1 MNKNEIIQIQGM
13 EYKEMTKQLLNE
25 CALATLIPSKVS
37 LIGIKPNLVAPVPAE
52 FGGTTHPEVVAGIIE
67 YLQENGFTNLQIME
81 GSWVGDKTEE
91 SFEVCG
97 YRMLSEQYG
106 VPLIDA
112 QKEKSMPVQCGD
124 MELQICECAKKV
136 DFMINV
142 PVMKGHCQTKI
153 TCALKNMKGL
163 LPNKEKRHFHAMG
176 LHRPIAY
183 LGLGIHQDFIV
194 VDNICGD
201 LDFEDGGNPVVMN
214 RILTA
219 KDPVLCDTFVCQM
232 LYYRREDVPYLVMA
246 EELGVGSADL
256 EHANLIQIRFEKG
269 TKEEEQGSEETASGK
284 DINRKAKEVK
294 DIHKTVWKGWEDV
307 DIPRERKIV
316 ELQDAVEEVESCSA
330 CYGYLIPAL
339 DRLKEEG
346 VLEKLDTKICIGQ
359 GYRGKT
365 GTLGIGSCTRG
376 FASCLQGCPPTDE
389 EIYQFLKKCI
399 QEKEE
404 RI

>member
-1 MNKNEIIQIQGM
+1 MRE
-13 EYKEMTKQLLNE
+13 
-25 CALATLIPSKVS
+25 PSK
-37 LIGIKPNLVAPVPAE
+37 
-52 FGGTTHPEVVAGIIE
+52 
-67 YLQENGFTNLQIME
+67 ENGFKNISITE
-81 GSWVGDKTEE
+81 GSWVGDRTQAA
-91 SFEVCG
+91 FRVCG
-97 YRMLSEQYG
+97 YPEVARKYG
-106 VPLIDA
+106 VKLVDNQQDTYKPYNANGMQLNVCDFPMSLDFLIN
-112 QKEKSMPVQCGD
+112 MPV
-124 MELQICECAKKV
+124 L
-136 DFMINV
+136 
-142 PVMKGHCQTKI
+142 KGHCQTTI
-153 TCALKNMKGL
+153 TCALKNNKGL
-163 LPNKEKRHFHAMG
+163 IPNSEKRKFHTMG
-176 LHRPIAY
+176 LHKPIAH
-183 LGLGIHQDFIV
+183 LNVGIHQDFIV

-294 DIHKTVWKGWEDV
+294 DIHKTVWKGWENV

-339 DRLKEEG
+339 DMLKQEG
-346 VLEKLDTKICIGQ
+346 LFEKLDCKIAVGQ
-359 GYRGKT
+359 GYRGKS
-365 GTLGIGSCTRG
+365 GKLGVGNCTCR
-376 FASCLQGCPPTDE
+376 FEHFVKGCPPTE
-389 EIYQFLKKCI
+389 IEIYEYLKKYLI
-399 QEKEE
+399 QY
-404 RI
+404 